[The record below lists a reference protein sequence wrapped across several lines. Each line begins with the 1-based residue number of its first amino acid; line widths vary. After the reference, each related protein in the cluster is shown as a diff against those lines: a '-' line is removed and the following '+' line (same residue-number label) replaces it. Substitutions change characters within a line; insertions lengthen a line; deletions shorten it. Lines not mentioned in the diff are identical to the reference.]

1 MKNRFYL
8 LLALFGLFSIQVQA
22 QSFSEYN
29 WEGDMPKAPEI
40 PAKFKDAAAVIIKSE
55 TFSQSAFT
63 GSFPQIDQLATYK
76 TYTHI
81 KFQKE
86 ESLEDYKR
94 LIIPRFKGRIGDF
107 VQVKYVDVR
116 IRKKDGSILDLKVR
130 DLKQPEL
137 TEDDE
142 AYENRD
148 DNYFYELPTLEPG
161 DEMEQITVIESKF
174 PDQGRIVN
182 LYADYP
188 VLDASY
194 VISISNTVK
203 LIGSVYNGMP
213 QPVIS
218 DRGDMKVYKWNMKNL
233 RAVPEANAS
242 GTIFTKDL
250 EYFVYELNLDNFRSE
265 QLAFAV
271 KNFSDLIYQFAA
283 DFIDVRVRSKK
294 KYNEFYE
301 GLFAAGAKTFGKEAA
316 ALSKLE
322 KTFILNEFMCKEMAQ
337 IGRLE
342 DFERSEGIEYFLLKK
357 KADFSN
363 ILCIY
368 RDFFEKN
375 AIQYYLAVGKSRFD
389 GDFDE
394 NYVSST
400 QIAAY
405 MFVFKDEEGNT
416 YTITPSGGLNE
427 LPANLQGTRCLMKDL
442 TDRKS
447 ALQAI
452 TFGDDALKD
461 EANNKRMRR
470 VQVKIEATG
479 DTEIKTDISLTGLYS
494 LEGRSFFVNAEKE
507 DSLSHR
513 LERSLKNRYKDKE
526 LKVNGAEIKEF
537 DILPPNPFRIN
548 YVTNIAKML
557 ELKDDKFTLKGD
569 AWLGHSIRWVSN
581 ADKRTLDHHNA
592 FVGSD
597 VEEIMLVFPFAVE
610 MENVEALTQTIDNE
624 YASYKFDVKQ
634 LKDNV
639 IRIQSRYTI
648 KQLTVT
654 ADKGAIQQEVNKAW
668 EKVKDAKW
676 VFKKKG

>member
-1 MKNRFYL
+1 MKNVFIL
-8 LLALFGLFSIQVQA
+8 FFALFTLFGLKSNA
-22 QSFSEYN
+22 QTFSEFN
-29 WEGDMPKAPEI
+29 WEGDMPKCPEI
-40 PAKFKDAAAVIIKSE
+40 PAQFKDAAAVVIKSE

-81 KFQKE
+81 KFLKE
-86 ESLEDYKR
+86 ESLEDFKR
-94 LIIPRFKGRIGDF
+94 LIIPKFRGRIGDF
-107 VQVKYVDVR
+107 VQMKYVDVR
-116 IRKKDGSILDLKVR
+116 IRKKDGTLLDLKVR
-130 DLKQPEL
+130 DLKQPQL
-137 TEDDE
+137 TEEDE
-142 AYENRD
+142 DYED
-148 DNYFYELPTLEPG
+148 LEDNYIYEMPTLEPG
-161 DEMEQITVIESKF
+161 DEMERITVIESKF

-188 VLDASY
+188 VLDAAY

-233 RAVPEANAS
+233 KAVPEANTG
-242 GTIFTKDL
+242 GTIFTKEL
-250 EYFVYELNLDNFRSE
+250 EYFVYELNLDNFRAE
-265 QLAFAV
+265 ALAFAV

-283 DFIDVRVRSKK
+283 DFIDVRVRNKK
-294 KYNEFYE
+294 KYKEFYD
-301 GLFAAGAKTFGKEAA
+301 GLFAAGAKQFAKTPET
-316 ALSKLE
+316 LSKLE
-322 KTFILNEFMCKEMAQ
+322 KAFLLNEFMCKEMAQ

-363 ILCIY
+363 LLCIY

-375 AIQYYLAVGKSRFD
+375 QIEYYLAVGKSRFD

-405 MFVFKDEEGNT
+405 LFVFKDDEGNT
-416 YTITPSGGLNE
+416 YTISPTGGLNE

-461 EANNKRMRR
+461 ETNNKRMRR
-470 VQVKIEATG
+470 AQIKIEANG
-479 DTEIKTDISLTGLYS
+479 DAEIKIDMTLSGLYS
-494 LEGRSFFVNAEKE
+494 TEGRTFYMNAEKE

-513 LERSLKNRYKDKE
+513 IQRSLENRYKDKE
-526 LKVNGAEIKEF
+526 VSVSSAEIKDF
-537 DILPPNPFRIN
+537 DILPPNPFKMN
-548 YVTNIAKML
+548 YTANVKGL
-557 ELKDDKFTLKGD
+557 FELKDGKVVLKGD
-569 AWLGHSIRWVSN
+569 NWLAHSIRWVSN
-581 ADKRTLDHHNA
+581 ADKRSLDYHNA

-597 VEEIMLVFPFAVE
+597 VEEIMLVFPFPVS
-610 MENVEALTQTIDNE
+610 MENADALSQSVDNE
-624 YASYKFDVKQ
+624 FASFKFDVKQ

-639 IRIQSRYTI
+639 IRIQSRYTV
-648 KQLTVT
+648 KQLTVP
-654 ADKGAIQQEVNKAW
+654 ANKGAIQQEANKAW

-676 VFKKKG
+676 TIVKK